1 MKTERAERLIC
12 MIASSII
19 ALMLL
24 TCLAMNAEASS
35 CSLKIDGVIIESD
48 AAPIIENNT
57 TLVPIAVIA
66 DYLGGTSSW
75 DQEAQ
80 QATIKNGNTMLSF
93 QKHSSKPLI

>member
-1 MKTERAERLIC
+1 

-35 CSLKIDGVIIESD
+35 CSLKIDGGDYRVRCS
-48 AAPIIENNT
+48 PIIENNT

-80 QATIKNGNTMLSF
+80 QATIKNEILRSF
-93 QKHSSKPLI
+93 

>member
-1 MKTERAERLIC
+1 M
-12 MIASSII
+12 
-19 ALMLL
+19 
-24 TCLAMNAEASS
+24 
-35 CSLKIDGVIIESD
+35 IIESD

-80 QATIKNGNTMLSF
+80 QATIKNGNTTVVLTNR
-93 QKHSSKPLI
+93 SKNATVNGISYTLTTAPRIVTVDADGGGRTMVPLRFIAEAFGL